1 MSGEHDLQTLLCGMS
16 AQLVEGV
23 YVFVTIPEGAMPQ
36 DLTPRMVFR
45 ESEGVTLIVLQDEA
59 VAHRLPHEFPSRMI
73 TLNVHSS
80 LDAVGF
86 IALIATKL
94 AAAGMGVN
102 PVAGFFHDHIFI
114 PEARAEDAMNL
125 LQDLADQGSET
136 AAF

>member
-1 MSGEHDLQTLLCGMS
+1 MSGERDLQTLLRDMS
-16 AQLVEGV
+16 AQLVEGI

-36 DLTPRMVFR
+36 NLKPRMIFR
-45 ESEGVTLIVLQDEA
+45 EAEGVTLIVLQDEA
-59 VAHRLPHEFPSRMI
+59 VVYGLPHEFPSRII

-102 PVAGFFHDHIFI
+102 PVAGFFHDQIFI
-114 PEARAEDAMNL
+114 PEDRAEDAMRL
-125 LQDLADQGSET
+125 LQGLAGQASET
-136 AAF
+136 VSF

>member
-1 MSGEHDLQTLLCGMS
+1 
-16 AQLVEGV
+16 
-23 YVFVTIPEGAMPQ
+23 
-36 DLTPRMVFR
+36 
-45 ESEGVTLIVLQDEA
+45 
-59 VAHRLPHEFPSRMI
+59 LPHEFPSRMI